1 MPVIFEEAALQ
12 SVGSEIP
19 DDRWPCFTLNGVT
32 VLSESTKELVSLFSG
47 HKNHAVCV
55 VGYLEKIPGS
65 HAHLGIYP
73 PPLSVTWLRQPKKK
87 NKADLALSKGSP
99 FINIVT

>member
-1 MPVIFEEAALQ
+1 MPIIFEEAALQ

-19 DDRWPCFTLNGVT
+19 DDRWPCFTLDNVT
-32 VLSESTKELVSLFSG
+32 VLSELTKELVSLFSG

-55 VGYLEKIPGS
+55 VGYLREIPGS

-73 PPLSVTWLRQPKKK
+73 TSPSFQISYMASATKQKKK
-87 NKADLALSKGSP
+87 
-99 FINIVT
+99 